1 MGLEKYKYLVT
12 VGCSQTYG
20 QGVEE
25 EETWSYKLS
34 KELGLKQINLACNG
48 AGHYYIEN
56 ILTSFIQNNKDIL
69 NKCLV
74 IIQNSTLE
82 RRLNYDEI
90 PLAPSDYFL
99 EYNIHFIPTVGVAAL
114 GFKDWSIA
122 EKYYNPEIMNE
133 VKNRQTNRID
143 GQWVDIGSVETK
155 MIYFPEHKHYA
166 NSRHNWKIGPDHKDE
181 LPFIKEQFEEV
192 MLYSAKEL
200 YSLHLFLNS
209 QNLDHIFVDGYSPFV
224 SHKLNFKNY
233 FTSNE
238 EFEWCKEFW
247 STSTKNEQNP
257 DDIMVYDFKNI
268 KSAWLF
274 DSIDIKNKID
284 NIVLWSL
291 YQFKPHQSE
300 WNIDGGH
307 AGSLG
312 MDLIKDVIK
321 KNLEEKG
328 WI

>member
-1 MGLEKYKYLVT
+1 MGLSKYKYLVT

-20 QGVEE
+20 QGISE
-25 EETWSYKLS
+25 EETWSYKLA
-34 KELGLKQINLACNG
+34 KELGLKEINLACNG

-56 ILTSFIQNNKDIL
+56 ILTSFIHNNKDIL
-69 NKCLV
+69 NECLV

-90 PLAPSDYFL
+90 PLASCDYFS
-99 EYNIHFIPTVGVAAL
+99 EHKIDFIPAVGVAAL

-122 EKYYNPEIMNE
+122 EKDYEVERIDE
-133 VKNRQTNRID
+133 VKNHHTNRMS
-143 GQWVDIGSVETK
+143 GQWVDIGSVDTK

-166 NSRHNWKIGPDHKDE
+166 NSRHNWKIGPEHKDE
-181 LPFIKEQFEEV
+181 LPFIKEQFEEL
-192 MLYSAKEL
+192 MLYWAKEL
-200 YSLHLFLNS
+200 YSLHLFLTS

-233 FTSNE
+233 FTSE
-238 EFEWCKEFW
+238 EELEWCKEFW
-247 STSTKNEQNP
+247 STSTKNEQDP

-274 DSIDIKNKID
+274 DLIDSKYKID
-284 NIVLWSL
+284 DVVLWSL
-291 YQFKPHQSE
+291 YQFKEHGSD

-307 AGSLG
+307 AGKLG
-312 MDLIKDVIK
+312 MDLIKNAIK
-321 KNLEEKG
+321 QNLESKG